1 MKTWKLLLMALF
13 ASMFALSSCSDD
25 EEDVTD
31 ALEPVITLSAG
42 SSQQIDFPSLTS
54 ATKNITFNVMVQAD
68 GKLANFVINQKKM
81 LGDEIIETTPI
92 TASGYADLTEFTYPF
107 NMNFTS
113 EHFIGI
119 DRIVYE
125 FVATD
130 KQGQVGDESFT
141 VTSKAYGSPAID
153 FGDQKDEVSYNF
165 EAQQQ
170 YTLAFAL
177 QLNAPGKIYAFSLQK
192 REISQLGSEGAFE
205 DVSVG
210 TGFEGQTAFTYQ
222 FSQEFTQVAFSGLSK
237 MEFVFTLVDWTGKQI
252 KDTLEV
258 KRILKFETVKN
269 GYMYHILAPETGAW
283 DLDEDKARSASE
295 QYTYKSMVN
304 DDAGG
309 SFTGKWK
316 ATIPVKN
323 GNGTQFVKA
332 NSYDYE
338 GATVYEAHQAYTA
351 GTPSTVVSAPAVND
365 IYIARRENTYYVI
378 KITNIDA
385 TAGSSTLGNKG
396 KIEFEYK
403 K

>member
-1 MKTWKLLLMALF
+1 MALF
-13 ASMFALSSCSDD
+13 ASIFALSSCSDD
-25 EEDVTD
+25 EEVTPD
-31 ALEPVITLSAG
+31 ALDPVITLSAG

-54 ATKNITFNVMVQAD
+54 ATKNISFNVLVQAD
-68 GKLANFVINQKKM
+68 GKLANFVINEKKM
-81 LGDEIIETTPI
+81 LGDNVVTTTPI
-92 TASGYADLTEFTYPF
+92 TVTGYNDLTDFTYPF
-107 NMNFTS
+107 NKNFTS

-130 KQGQVGDESFT
+130 KLGQVGDESFT
-141 VTSKAYGSPAID
+141 ITSKAYELPAIG
-153 FGDQKDEVSYNF
+153 FGEQKKVVSYNF

-177 QLNAPGKIYAFSLQK
+177 QLNAPGKIHSFALQK
-192 REISQLGSEGAFE
+192 REVSQLGIEGEFD

-210 TGFEGQTAFTYQ
+210 KGFEGQTTFTYQ
-222 FSQEFTQVAFSGLSK
+222 FSQEFTQSAFSGLSR
-237 MEFVFTLVDWTGKQI
+237 MEYVFTIVDWTGKEI
-252 KDTLEV
+252 KDTLRV
-258 KRILKFETVKN
+258 KRILKFETVNN
-269 GYMYHILAPETGAW
+269 GFMYHILAPETGAW
-283 DLDEDKARSASE
+283 DLDEDKARSSSE
-295 QYTYKSMVN
+295 QHTYKSMVN
-304 DDAGG
+304 DDAKG

-323 GNGTQFVKA
+323 GNGTTFVKA
-332 NSYDYE
+332 NDYDYE
-338 GATVYEAHQAYTA
+338 DATAYEAHQAYTA
-351 GTPSTVVSAPAVND
+351 GTPSTVVTAPAVND

-385 TAGSSTLGNKG
+385 TAGTSTSGNKG